1 MANLWMRLGG
11 IYGASFTTQYGE
23 TDKHG
28 TWRAALSGFT
38 GENLAHGL
46 RACVEE
52 GGDFPPSAAKFRQ
65 LCFRPA
71 GPQHAPVSRA
81 LPSPVSSLETAR
93 HWHKFAVYAGVSPR
107 RTLSPLEE
115 SEYAEEFGSD
125 PVKAW
130 STADV
135 AAYCHKASAA
145 VSSGDGL
152 PDFARDEEPS

>member
-1 MANLWMRLGG
+1 LWMRLSGLFG
-11 IYGASFTTQYGE
+11 NFTTMYGE
-23 TDKHG
+23 TDEHG
-28 TWRAALSGFT
+28 TWKAALSGLT
-38 GENLAHGL
+38 GENFAHGL
-46 RACVEE
+46 RACSDSGRE
-52 GGDFPPSAAKFRQ
+52 FPPNASVFRQ
-65 LCFRPA
+65 LCFRTA

-81 LPSPVSSLETAR
+81 LPHLASSPEVAR
-93 HWHKFAVYAGVSPR
+93 HWHKFAVYSGVSPR